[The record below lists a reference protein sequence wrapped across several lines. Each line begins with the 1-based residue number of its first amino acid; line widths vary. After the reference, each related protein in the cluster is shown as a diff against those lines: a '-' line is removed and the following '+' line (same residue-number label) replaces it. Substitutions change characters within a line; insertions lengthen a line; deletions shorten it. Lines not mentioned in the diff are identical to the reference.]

1 MSDTA
6 IENTLYVVYT
16 SQGVFIG
23 FYDDIEAINSILQE
37 NNEYI
42 YKPITR
48 EIRDFILSEPFNPA
62 KDILFNM
69 NFLTSEV
76 NIIDDKKYLLQEYS
90 SAIIDMEKIK
100 NKMCKNI
107 KTKCGEY
114 ITSGLSIQLSDG
126 SEKDFTY
133 SLEDQINIKSFVD
146 NFKSGDMLVYH
157 GTGEMFNLYSYDD
170 ILKIYK
176 ELENNKI
183 YNLIYTSV
191 LCQYIMKEYTEEMYC
206 NKEIIGYGYSN
217 EQILKEVNTQY
228 EAQLLK

>member
-16 SQGVFIG
+16 SQGIFIG

-100 NKMCKNI
+100 CVKTLKQNVVNI
-107 KTKCGEY
+107 
-114 ITSGLSIQLSDG
+114 
-126 SEKDFTY
+126 
-133 SLEDQINIKSFVD
+133 
-146 NFKSGDMLVYH
+146 
-157 GTGEMFNLYSYDD
+157 
-170 ILKIYK
+170 
-176 ELENNKI
+176 
-183 YNLIYTSV
+183 
-191 LCQYIMKEYTEEMYC
+191 
-206 NKEIIGYGYSN
+206 
-217 EQILKEVNTQY
+217 
-228 EAQLLK
+228 LLAD

>member
-42 YKPITR
+42 YKPITC
-48 EIRDFILSEPFNPA
+48 EMRDFILSEPFNPA

-69 NFLTSEV
+69 NLLTSEV

-90 SAIIDMEKIK
+90 SAIIDIEQIK
-100 NKMCKNI
+100 NKMCKII
-107 KTKCGEY
+107 KAKCGEY

-133 SLEDQINIKSFVD
+133 SLEDQINIKSLVD

-157 GTGEMFNLYSYDD
+157 STGEMFNLYSYDD

-176 ELENNKI
+176 ALENNKI

-191 LCQYIMKEYTEEMYC
+191 LCQYIIKEYTEEMYC
-206 NKEIIGYGYSN
+206 SKEIIGYGYSN
-217 EQILKEVNTQY
+217 EQILEEVNTRY
-228 EAQLLK
+228 EAQLLQ